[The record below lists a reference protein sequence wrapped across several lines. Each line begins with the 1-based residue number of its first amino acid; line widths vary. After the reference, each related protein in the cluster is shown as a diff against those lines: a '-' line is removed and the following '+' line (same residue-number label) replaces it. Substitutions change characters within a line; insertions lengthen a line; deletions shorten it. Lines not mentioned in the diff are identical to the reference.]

1 MSNGNFPKSV
11 TQQRLS
17 AHDAELAQL
26 AGELGRSN
34 KASQELS
41 RMLREA
47 KEEQR
52 QEMEALEGQGRE
64 TREICEVNR
73 SMIDANMEQ
82 CETLNKAYV
91 ALSSVLDD
99 EVGRLK
105 NEHGSDIQKLTSTT
119 NDVQRSSQHVNE
131 RVKELSTEIDNLR
144 SRHEDNMDRVKGQM
158 RQNRIEIDDSRRQ
171 INIVGDLQVAM
182 VELNNNQKEIA
193 STVGGLQQS
202 SIYISEWVQT
212 LKSEVTELRALV
224 VQTREQ
230 QARSSQAL
238 ASDVAVLADEVVG
251 LRTKLGHQDAEMCE
265 AREKLGG
272 KIESVVTM
280 VTRTVETERSEVH
293 QTLESVKAA
302 LKKQNDQN
310 QQILQAMHAGQQR
323 IGAQVTENARV
334 HEDKQRFLEQAI
346 CKVESSLN
354 LKTSE
359 MSRGLK
365 DHVQSIKRQLD
376 ANDHAVR
383 MVTELMQTTLAGNTI
398 NHDFS

>member
-1 MSNGNFPKSV
+1 MSHGNFPKSV

>member
-1 MSNGNFPKSV
+1 MSHGNFPKSV

-144 SRHEDNMDRVKGQM
+144 SRHEDNMDRMKGQM